1 MVSDVKNVLTSAF
14 LVTQITDDVIV
25 TSRDVIMSDVRF
37 FGLKSFLSLMVT
49 VSSGAFRTNTLL
61 KNRF

>member
-25 TSRDVIMSDVRF
+25 TSRDVIMSDVGF
-37 FGLKSFLSLMVT
+37 FGLKSFLSLKL
-49 VSSGAFRTNTLL
+49 NI
-61 KNRF
+61 